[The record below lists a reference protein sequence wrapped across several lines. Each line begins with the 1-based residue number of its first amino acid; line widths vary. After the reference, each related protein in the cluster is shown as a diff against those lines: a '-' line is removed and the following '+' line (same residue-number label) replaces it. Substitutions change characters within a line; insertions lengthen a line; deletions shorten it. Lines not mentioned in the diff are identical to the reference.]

1 MHAIQHGKNSKTLH
15 SERSQSPG
23 MTYGSTHRKNPEEE
37 NPYKS
42 ENRLVVARDWGKG
55 KGEVTASWI

>member
-1 MHAIQHGKNSKTLH
+1 MI
-15 SERSQSPG
+15 
-23 MTYGSTHRKNPEEE
+23 YGSTHRKNPEEA

-55 KGEVTASWI
+55 GGEVTASYV

>member
-1 MHAIQHGKNSKTLH
+1 
-15 SERSQSPG
+15 

-42 ENRLVVARDWGKG
+42 ENRLVVARDWGG
-55 KGEVTASWI
+55 RSITEEVMSTWFLSGVLNVF